1 MKLPIIV
8 NEAGKLYIEAVPQLA
23 WGRGKECTFAGA
35 LEAALAITAVPFP
48 YDHLMGW
55 SALAFRSRW
64 YRGDSGRLWCA
75 SSPVGETPEELALL
89 RQATGWELPVSQSA
103 EDAAAV
109 VAHEIRAGRPLLAY
123 TPQLNVGV
131 VFGFEEDGRILLLRD
146 YASDEPST
154 RLPIGQRGPFLGLL
168 GMHHERL
175 DTTEALF
182 TALERAVANWHRS
195 HQAAAEGRFWYGRAA
210 LLKWRDDLGAA
221 SQLEPEARRLL
232 FFVNWWVFDSLVDAR
247 AAAERFLRRHV
258 GLLQGRQQRHLLQ
271 AAALFASEARFLRQ
285 VVAEKQA
292 FFGPWTGRTIERW
305 TPEVRERERATLGR
319 ILELETEAF
328 GELENLLSVPAP
340 AGGVAELAA
349 SPV

>member
-8 NEAGKLYIEAVPQLA
+8 NEAGKLYIEAVPQLG

-48 YDHLMGW
+48 YDNLMGW

-64 YRGDSGRLWCA
+64 YQGDSGRLWCP

-89 RQATGWELPVSQSA
+89 RQATGWELPVSQSTD
-103 EDAAAV
+103 DAAAV

-146 YASDEPST
+146 YASDEPCT
-154 RLPIGQRGPFLGLL
+154 RLPVAQRGPFLALL
-168 GMHHERL
+168 GLNHERL
-175 DTTEALF
+175 DATEALLL
-182 TALERAVANWHRS
+182 ALERAVANWHRS
-195 HQAAAEGRFWYGRAA
+195 HQAAPAGRFWYGRAA
-210 LLKWRDDLGAA
+210 LLKWRDDLGTAGW
-221 SQLEPEARRLL
+221 LDPEVRRLL
-232 FFVNWWVFDSLVDAR
+232 FFVNWWVFDSLGDAR

-258 GLLQGRQQRHLLQ
+258 GLFHGRRQRHLLQ

-285 VVAEKQA
+285 TVAEKQA
-292 FFGPWTGRTIERW
+292 VLGPWTARAVDHW
-305 TPEVRERERATLGR
+305 TPAVREREQATLGR

-340 AGGVAELAA
+340 AAGVPELAA
-349 SPV
+349 IPA